1 MNRYVDAW
9 VQSRW
14 SNKYDSIFV
23 TDVMKEL
30 LMWKVF
36 MITFERRV
44 LREIERKSQNEWIQA
59 EFAALQLAMERKE
72 LFDQELIRRL
82 SCETEISEDL

>member
-1 MNRYVDAW
+1 MNRYVDW

-44 LREIERKSQNEWIQA
+44 LREIERKSQNE
-59 EFAALQLAMERKE
+59 
-72 LFDQELIRRL
+72 
-82 SCETEISEDL
+82 

>member
-1 MNRYVDAW
+1 MGTEPLV
-9 VQSRW
+9 
-14 SNKYDSIFV
+14 NKYDSIFV

-44 LREIERKSQNEWIQA
+44 LREIERKVRTNEYKQN
-59 EFAALQLAMERKE
+59 LQP
-72 LFDQELIRRL
+72 F
-82 SCETEISEDL
+82 S

>member
-1 MNRYVDAW
+1 MGTEPLV
-9 VQSRW
+9 
-14 SNKYDSIFV
+14 NKYDSIFV

-44 LREIERKSQNEWIQA
+44 LREIERKSQNE
-59 EFAALQLAMERKE
+59 
-72 LFDQELIRRL
+72 
-82 SCETEISEDL
+82 